1 MKTIGELRIAKMIE
15 KRLNELKSKK
25 VIVGVIGNEVDTPR
39 ENGITIKQYAEINEY
54 GTSTIPARPFFR
66 TATKTRDSRAKIQE
80 RVEKEL
86 RAVIQGKKTPDQALT
101 AIGLFVK
108 GRIQKSIKAGNW
120 VANAPTTIKKKRK
133 KNGTIKPPLIDS
145 GDLIKNIDF
154 QIKNR

>member
-25 VIVGVIGNEVDTPR
+25 VIVGVIGNEVDTPK

-108 GRIQKSIKAGNW
+108 GRI
-120 VANAPTTIKKKRK
+120 
-133 KNGTIKPPLIDS
+133 
-145 GDLIKNIDF
+145 
-154 QIKNR
+154 

>member
-1 MKTIGELRIAKMIE
+1 MIE

-25 VIVGVIGNEVDTPR
+25 VIVGVIGSEVNTHK

-120 VANAPTTIKKKRK
+120 AANAPTTIKKKRK